1 MELCTCIFYIID
13 GRLLITLKC
22 FRGAFSNLIENMI
35 MRGKK
40 KKGPQRKNLLLHNE
54 F

>member
-40 KKGPQRKNLLLHNE
+40 KKRAPKKE
-54 F
+54 FIVAQ